1 MEGFSIEISFFF
13 FLLIKYHTNKEII
26 PIIIIIIKIMT
37 TQEVADST
45 VAFTIRYDKSEC
57 GFISKAT

>member
-1 MEGFSIEISFFF
+1 
-13 FLLIKYHTNKEII
+13 
-26 PIIIIIIKIMT
+26 MT

-45 VAFTIRYDKSEC
+45 VAFTIRYYKSEC

>member
-1 MEGFSIEISFFF
+1 MEGFSTEISFFL

-26 PIIIIIIKIMT
+26 PIIIIIIKITT
-37 TQEVADST
+37 TQEIADFT
-45 VAFTIRYDKSEC
+45 VAFTITPDKSEL